1 MNPNWVEMILNKKEN
16 NLYRSSNDFN
26 NENSNQPQNNLG
38 NTNNTGLNPNYG
50 AENHFFPNSNL
61 FHLNKSKDNNNNS
74 NKNYNDIP
82 LLDNPRVGIMD
93 TQRDWKKVMSDKL
106 MRRMIDQ
113 RKWRLDSIRNSK
125 DEILREL
132 RFEEM
137 LSEHF
142 DEDAILSEL
151 FDKLVSLFENEMVD
165 AYQLE
170 VYNNKNISV
179 CPKCSYPVILTE
191 KRILCLNLCFE
202 YNIPNGL
209 INDGF
214 TLDNFV
220 DLVSK
225 VYSSHPNCLLR
236 DSPQLLEFE
245 DDVHLVCGRC
255 LTYNY

>member
-1 MNPNWVEMILNKKEN
+1 MNPNWVEMILNKREN
-16 NLYRSSNDFN
+16 DQSSVNGNFQQGEQIPNIAKTDQRNPN
-26 NENSNQPQNNLG
+26 NEGNYFIP
-38 NTNNTGLNPNYG
+38 NTNLFQVKG
-50 AENHFFPNSNL
+50 NHIMYNV
-61 FHLNKSKDNNNNS
+61 NNMQS
-74 NKNYNDIP
+74 
-82 LLDNPRVGIMD
+82 PRQGIMD
-93 TQRDWKKVMSDKL
+93 TQRDWKKLMSDKL
-106 MRRMIDQ
+106 MRRMMDQ

-125 DEILREL
+125 DEILREI

-137 LSEHF
+137 LTEHF

-165 AYQLE
+165 AYQMQ

-179 CPKCSYPVILTE
+179 CPRCSYPVILTE

-202 YNIPNGL
+202 YCIPQNL

-225 VYSSHPNCLLR
+225 VYSSHPNCLFN
-236 DSPQLLEFE
+236 DSPQLLIFE
-245 DDVHLVCGRC
+245 DDVHLVCGKC

>member
-16 NLYRSSNDFN
+16 NLNRSYFN
-26 NENSNQPQNNLG
+26 NENSSQPQNNLG
-38 NTNNTGLNPNYG
+38 NTNSTGLNPNYG
-50 AENHFFPNSNL
+50 AENHFTNL
-61 FHLNKSKDNNNNS
+61 FQSNKSKDNWNNND
-74 NKNYNDIP
+74 KFP
-82 LLDNPRVGIMD
+82 LLDNPRVAIMD

-142 DEDAILSEL
+142 DEDSLLSEL

-225 VYSSHPNCLLR
+225 VYSSHANCLLR
-236 DSPQLLEFE
+236 DPPQLLEFE
-245 DDVHLVCGRC
+245 DDVHLVCGKC
-255 LTYNY
+255 LAYNYIN